1 MSRARLTFGLVLFVA
16 AGSLPAQSMPAMMK
30 AKDAAKSAVKAT
42 DAHTA
47 TMTADQSASLVK
59 NGEVK
64 QPVTGGARQPATVS
78 DSAKRVDGA
87 RSTQA
92 AAGSAAVPRAVEKPM
107 IASFEREIYNY
118 SPAGRRDP
126 FVSLMKSG
134 DFAPL
139 ITDIRVT
146 TILYDPANRNS
157 VAVLRD
163 MSTKEQYRVK
173 VGQSVGRLRIARID
187 QKSVTFTIE
196 EFGFSRQETLTV
208 GSDTNKER
216 KQ

>member
-1 MSRARLTFGLVLFVA
+1 MSRARLAFGLVLFVA

-64 QPVTGGARQPATVS
+64 QPVTGGARQPAAAS

-196 EFGFSRQETLTV
+196 EFGFSRQETLSV
-208 GSDTNKER
+208 SDTKQER